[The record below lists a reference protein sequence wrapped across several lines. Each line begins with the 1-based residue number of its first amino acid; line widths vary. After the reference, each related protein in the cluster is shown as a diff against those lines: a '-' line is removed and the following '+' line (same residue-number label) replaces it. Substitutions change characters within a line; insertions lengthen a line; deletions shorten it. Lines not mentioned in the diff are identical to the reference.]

1 MGGGGRGGRGEK
13 REVGGVEK
21 REVGGKDTGGNIQKV
36 VQ

>member
-1 MGGGGRGGRGEK
+1 MGWEGRGEK